1 MFEQLIQLDHQIFFA
16 INKGLSNSFFD
27 WIMPLLR
34 NKYFWIPLYAFLI
47 IFLPRNYGKW
57 GWLCLL
63 FIIITFGVCDY
74 FSASIVKPAFER
86 LRPCNDVS
94 IKDELN
100 ALVHCGSGFS
110 FPSSHATNH
119 FGIEMF
125 LVGTFYS
132 RWKWI
137 APLAFGW
144 AFSIAFAQVYVG
156 VHFPIDVIT
165 GAILG
170 CIIGYITSSVFLTI
184 KFEKEWKSGN
194 WSSYLQAALWV
205 VWLSFCL
212 RKIIRNA

>member
-63 FIIITFGVCDY
+63 FIIITFGLCDF
-74 FSASIVKPAFER
+74 FSASVVKPAFER
-86 LRPCNDVS
+86 LRPCNDIS

-110 FPSSHATNH
+110 FPSTHATNH
-119 FGIEMF
+119 FGIAMF

-184 KFEKEWKSGN
+184 KFEKAWKSGN
-194 WSSYLQAALWV
+194 
-205 VWLSFCL
+205 
-212 RKIIRNA
+212 